1 MEALPDDS
9 FFNIIRLYLGDVKT
23 PYNKQRLIQQLAS
36 FIRDKNNL
44 RNILSLL
51 DDFDLT
57 VLTAISVISNANQ
70 KSIVEFFSASYSI
83 ADIYSKLL
91 NLTERLLIYSEK
103 NPFTGAENLRINP
116 LLEEEL
122 LPFLNI
128 KRVLPDCVNCQYSTD
143 DIFAISPN
151 FLAAFISYI
160 KVYGCSCKN
169 DGILKK
175 NHLTKLDEIFPG
187 KTDCLQEIFTAF
199 SNLGLIHEGKKSFEF
214 DDSKLKSFAQLSEA
228 KQYAFICVSASSRLS
243 REGLKKE
250 AQLLL
255 DTLHSIPENGLT
267 KKILLRLAFLVGSR
281 ISEGPAFGT
290 KSRFTKML
298 EAAKSTEN
306 SAEEGIQ
313 ALNVFDRMLNNAIIL
328 GLLTK
333 IGCDEFGEDIFIC
346 NQTIKSEIEKENQ
359 GNPYILRGE
368 KSYGQGGQTSM
379 EKIPVLN
386 IDSTFTVSLMP
397 GLKLSQLLPLTS
409 IFVIKSCNVVSEFE
423 ISKASISNAFDQGMN
438 PQTISSQL
446 LQYTNYDLPQN
457 LQITIEDWYNSYS
470 SAMLYNGYI
479 LKVSKENISLVENNP
494 KIRHLIKEKLTEGIY
509 LLSVSSEAELIGFMK
524 DSSLDFMGNIRTST
538 VFAEVSTFPLLRPAQ
553 SLVIRNSG
561 EIDEKNGNSELTL
574 QLEAILEKMDL
585 QKQVKENLMNKIR
598 NKKIV
603 SEAQLKTTSI
613 RTEILE
619 TDGMDYAGKV
629 HLIEAAIDNSE
640 LIEIQIP
647 STNSENGQTK
657 FVSFVGKPL
666 HLIKNEREVLL
677 NFKAESGL
685 IPEKM
690 DDDAITL
697 PVSRITYLKR
707 LRL

>member
-44 RNILSLL
+44 NNILSLL

-57 VLTAISVISNANQ
+57 VLTALSVISNANQ
-70 KSIVEFFSASYSI
+70 KSIVEFFSTSYSI
-83 ADIYSKLL
+83 AEIYTELL

-103 NPFTGAENLRINP
+103 NPFSGKESLKINP

-122 LPFLNI
+122 RPLLNI
-128 KRVLPDCVNCQYSTD
+128 KRILPDCVNYNFSTD

-169 DGILKK
+169 DGTLKK
-175 NHLTKLDEIFPG
+175 NHLTKLDELFPG
-187 KTDCLQEIFTAF
+187 KTDCLQLIFTAF
-199 SNLGLIHEGKKSFEF
+199 SNLGLIREGKKSFEF
-214 DDSKLKSFAQLSEA
+214 DDAKIKSFAQLSEA
-228 KQYAFICVSASSRLS
+228 KQYAFICVAASSRLS
-243 REGLKKE
+243 RDGLKKE
-250 AQLLL
+250 GQLLL
-255 DTLHSIPENGLT
+255 DTLSSIPENGLT
-267 KKILLRLAFLVGSR
+267 KNILLRLAFLVGSR
-281 ISEGPAFGT
+281 IDEGPAFGT

-298 EAAKSTEN
+298 EAAKATET
-306 SAEEGIQ
+306 SSDEGIQ
-313 ALNVFDRMLNNAIIL
+313 ALNVFERMLNNAITL

-333 IGCDEFGEDIFIC
+333 IGNDENGDGIFIC
-346 NQTIKSEIEKENQ
+346 NQTIKTEIEKENIGYSFGSQ
-359 GNPYILRGE
+359 M
-368 KSYGQGGQTSM
+368 GQGGQTST

-386 IDSTFTVSLMP
+386 IDSTFTVTLMP

-423 ISKASISNAFDQGMN
+423 ITKASISNAFDAGMN
-438 PQTISSQL
+438 PEEISKQL

-470 SAMLYNGYI
+470 SAMLYSGYV

-494 KIRHLIKEKLTEGIY
+494 KIKHLIKEKLAEGIY
-509 LLSVSSEAELIGFMK
+509 LLSVSTETEVVGFMK

-538 VFAEVSTFPLLRPAQ
+538 VYSETVTFPLLRAAHPLAIKKIEDLKAK
-553 SLVIRNSG
+553 S
-561 EIDEKNGNSELTL
+561 GNSELTA
-574 QLEAILEKMDL
+574 QLENALEKMDL
-585 QKQVKENLMNKIR
+585 QKQVKENLLNKIR

-603 SEAQLKTTSI
+603 SQAQLSTTST